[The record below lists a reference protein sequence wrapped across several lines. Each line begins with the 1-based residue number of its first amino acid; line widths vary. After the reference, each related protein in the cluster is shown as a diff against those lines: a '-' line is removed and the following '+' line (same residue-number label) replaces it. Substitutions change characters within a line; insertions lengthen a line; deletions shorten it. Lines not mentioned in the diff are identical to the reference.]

1 MAERTDFFKEYLEDN
16 FDDTKFTTIPES
28 KEEYKYIKTIIGSL
42 GMSPSVSDAAE
53 KGETD
58 SLDLGKVYLAEYDF
72 EGTTKSHYVIVLF
85 GGLNGCGKWK
95 NYFQTLINVFD
106 KLDEKCEDCWLIEL
120 DNDCA
125 DDVYTAYV
133 GLKLNSESLKESE
146 SYKNRT
152 QQFLN
157 DFVDQLAAK
166 LNEEPITDK
175 FPGNS
180 K

>member
-1 MAERTDFFKEYLEDN
+1 MAERTDFYKEYLEDN
-16 FDDTKFTTIPES
+16 FEDTKFTTIPEG
-28 KEEYKYIKTIIGSL
+28 KEEYKCIKGIIGSL
-42 GMSPSVSDAAE
+42 GMSSSVSDAAE

-72 EGTTKSHYVIVLF
+72 EGTTKSHYVLVLF
-85 GGLNGCGKWK
+85 GGLNGSGKWT

-133 GLKLNSESLKESE
+133 GVKIPENLKESV
-146 SYKNRT
+146 SNKNNV
-152 QQFLN
+152 QQFLQE
-157 DFVDQLAAK
+157 FL
-166 LNEEPITDK
+166 
-175 FPGNS
+175 G
-180 K
+180 

>member
-1 MAERTDFFKEYLEDN
+1 MAGRTDFFKEYLEDN
-16 FDDTKFTTIPES
+16 FEDTKFTTIPEG
-28 KEEYKYIKTIIGSL
+28 KEEYKCIKDIIGSL
-42 GMSPSVSDAAE
+42 GMPSSVSDAAE

-72 EGTTKSHYVIVLF
+72 EGTTKSHYVLVLF
-85 GGLNGCGKWK
+85 GGLNGSGKWT

-133 GLKLNSESLKESE
+133 GVKIPENLKESV
-146 SYKNRT
+146 SNKNNV
-152 QQFLN
+152 QQFLQG
-157 DFVDQLAAK
+157 FL
-166 LNEEPITDK
+166 
-175 FPGNS
+175 G
-180 K
+180 

>member
-1 MAERTDFFKEYLEDN
+1 MAGRTDFFKEYLEDN
-16 FDDTKFTTIPES
+16 FEDTKFTTIPEGR
-28 KEEYKYIKTIIGSL
+28 EEYDCIKNIIDSL

-85 GGLNGCGKWK
+85 GGLNGSGKWT

-125 DDVYTAYV
+125 DDVYTAYI
-133 GLKLNSESLKESE
+133 GLDIKETKLDEGIVHRSMVRQFLQNFLDDLAKELNSDLPT
-146 SYKNRT
+146 N
-152 QQFLN
+152 
-157 DFVDQLAAK
+157 K
-166 LNEEPITDK
+166 L
-175 FPGNS
+175 
-180 K
+180 

>member
-1 MAERTDFFKEYLEDN
+1 
-16 FDDTKFTTIPES
+16 
-28 KEEYKYIKTIIGSL
+28 
-42 GMSPSVSDAAE
+42 MSSSVSDAAE

-72 EGTTKSHYVIVLF
+72 EGTTKSHYVLVLF
-85 GGLNGCGKWK
+85 GGLNGSGKWT

-133 GLKLNSESLKESE
+133 GVKIPENLKESV
-146 SYKNRT
+146 SNKNNV
-152 QQFLN
+152 QQFLQE
-157 DFVDQLAAK
+157 FL
-166 LNEEPITDK
+166 
-175 FPGNS
+175 G
-180 K
+180 